1 MSLKVFAKDFDLEY
15 FGTRFHLEHFHILT
29 TQEIGLPSLQTIYM
43 CSQRIR
49 ASMSLIDS
57 CLCVLLSACQ
67 CVCLCNC
74 FGWRR
79 LHRNEQW
86 VGKVFRLKFIITLTS
101 ASNARCS
108 LTYVDCQSSF
118 NWKSLGIRM
127 QCYFWPGKSFQNS
140 IINVRRH
147 GAI

>member
-74 FGWRR
+74 FAKVRKEHIGLKEQDQGCRR
-79 LHRNEQW
+79 Q
-86 VGKVFRLKFIITLTS
+86 
-101 ASNARCS
+101 
-108 LTYVDCQSSF
+108 
-118 NWKSLGIRM
+118 
-127 QCYFWPGKSFQNS
+127 
-140 IINVRRH
+140 
-147 GAI
+147 